1 MFAFHGLYSK
11 NTYKTC
17 GKKIR
22 SVIVL
27 EFLNNQMDDHLPLAL
42 LELVVALS
50 NMIGII
56 MLRLVHLIG
65 MIQI

>member
-1 MFAFHGLYSK
+1 VFAFHGLYSK
-11 NTYKTC
+11 NAYKTC
-17 GKKIR
+17 GQKIR
-22 SVIVL
+22 SIIVL

-50 NMIGII
+50 NMIGI
-56 MLRLVHLIG
+56 RLVHLIA